1 MARNGRQKF
10 EASRHE
16 TKSPLRKLV
25 RKRLTANHAGMAR
38 GCASAGIET
47 TLPRK
52 KQQVTRRDLLRAGAT
67 VVGLTAI
74 PLSGIDKL
82 TTDIG

>member
-1 MARNGRQKF
+1 
-10 EASRHE
+10 
-16 TKSPLRKLV
+16 
-25 RKRLTANHAGMAR
+25 MAR